1 MALSD
6 EPAAGGPEEE
16 AEEETLV
23 FRAALEAFGESAE
36 TRALLG
42 RLREVHGGGVAREV
56 ALERF
61 RVIMD
66 KYQEQPHLL
75 DPHLEWMM
83 NLLLDIVQDQT
94 SPASLV
100 HLAFKFLY
108 IITKVRGYKT
118 FLSLFP
124 HEVADVEPVL
134 DLVTDQNPKDHETWE
149 TRYMLL
155 LWLSVTCLIPFDFSR
170 LDGNLLT
177 QPGQTRMSIM
187 DRILQIAESYLIVS
201 DKARDA
207 AAVLMSRFITRP
219 DVKRSKM
226 AEFLDWSLCNLASS
240 SFQTLQGVITMDG
253 MLQALAQIFKH
264 GKREDCLPYAATV
277 LRCLDD
283 CKLPES
289 NQTLLRKLGVKLVQ
303 RLGLTF
309 LKPRVA
315 AWRYQRGCRS
325 LAANLQL
332 LAQGQSEQKPLIPT
346 EDADEDDDVPE
357 GVESVIEQLLVG
369 LKDKDT
375 VVRWSAAKG
384 IGRMAGRLPKALAD
398 DVVGSVLDC
407 FSFQETDKAWHGGC
421 LALAE
426 LGRRGLL
433 LPSRLVDVVAVIL
446 KALTYDEKRG
456 SCSVGTNVRDAACY
470 VCWAFARAYEPQE
483 LKPFVT
489 AISSALVIAAVFD
502 RDINCRRAASAAFQE
517 NVGRQ
522 GTFPHGI
529 DILTTA
535 DYFAVGNRTNC
546 FLVISVYIAG
556 FPEYTQ
562 PMIDHLVTMKINHWD
577 GVIRELAVKALHNLT
592 QRAPEYSATQ
602 VFPRLLSMTL
612 SPDLHTRHGSIL
624 ACAEVAYAL
633 YKLAAQENR
642 PVTDHLDEQAV
653 QGLKQI
659 HQQLYDRQ
667 LYRGLGG
674 ELMRQAVCVL
684 IEKLSLSKMPFQG
697 DTIIDGWQWLI
708 NDTLGCLH
716 LISSHSRQQIKDAAV
731 SALAALCSEYYMK
744 EPGEADPAIQEK
756 LITQYLAELRS
767 PEEMTRCGFSSA
779 LGALPGFLL
788 KGRLQQVLAGLR
800 AVTHT
805 SPEDVNF
812 PESRRDGLKAIARI
826 CQTVGVKPGA
836 PVEAV
841 CRENVS
847 QIYSALLGCM
857 NDYTTDS
864 RGDVGGWVR
873 KAAMT
878 GLMDVTLLLAR
889 SQPELIEA
897 HICERIMCCV
907 AQQASEKIDR
917 FRAHAISVFLTL
929 LHFDSP
935 PIPHVPHRGELEK
948 LFPRSDVASVNWNA
962 PSQAFSRITQLLGL
976 PTYRYPVLLGLVV
989 SLGGLTESTVR
1000 HSTQSLFEY
1009 MRGVQSD
1016 PQALGSF
1023 SRTLLQIFE
1032 DNLLNDRVSLPL
1044 LKTLDHVLTH
1054 GCFDIFTTEE
1064 DHPFAVK
1071 LLALC
1076 KKEIKNSKDVQKLLS
1091 AIPVFCEMVQFPG
1104 NVRRSALLQ
1113 LCLLLCHRFPLIRKS
1128 TASQVYETL
1137 LTYSDVVGADVLDEV
1152 VTVLSDTAW
1161 DAELA
1166 VVREQRNRL
1175 CDLLGVPRPQLVPQ
1189 VMPLTPAEASPGAR
1203 TSPLPGGDVLFLRE
1217 AGVESLARWCLQL
1230 LKGSAG
1236 PWRLAPADSFSSLH
1250 LPSNDLGWMPLPSL
1264 EHRCASYKI
1273 MYQEV
1278 PAFCL

>member
-6 EPAAGGPEEE
+6 QPAAGGPEEE

-42 RLREVHGGGVAREV
+42 RLWEVHGGGVAREV

-309 LKPRVA
+309 LKPKVA

-325 LAANLQL
+325 LATNLQL
-332 LAQGQSEQKPLIPT
+332 LAEGQSEQKPLIPT

-502 RDINCRRAASAAFQE
+502 RDVNCRRAASAAFQE

-708 NDTLGCLH
+708 NDTLRCLH

-731 SALAALCSEYYMK
+731 SALATLCSEYYMK

-767 PEEMTRCGFSSA
+767 PEEMTRCGFSLA

-826 CQTVGVKPGA
+826 CQTVGVKAGA
-836 PVEAV
+836 PDEAV
-841 CRENVS
+841 CSENVS

-857 NDYTTDS
+857 NDYTRDS

-878 GLMDVTLLLAR
+878 GLMDLTLLLAR

-976 PTYRYPVLLGLVV
+976 PTYRYPVLLGLIV

-1009 MRGVQSD
+1009 MKGVQRD

-1023 SRTLLQIFE
+1023 SGTLLQIWE

-1091 AIPVFCEMVQFPG
+1091 AILVFCGMVQFPG

-1113 LCLLLCHRFPLIRKS
+1113 LCLLLCHRFPLIRKT

-1137 LTYSDVVGADVLDEV
+1137 LTYSEVVGADVLDEV

-1189 VMPLTPAEASPGAR
+1189 VTLSPTQHEAPV
-1203 TSPLPGGDVLFLRE
+1203 LP
-1217 AGVESLARWCLQL
+1217 
-1230 LKGSAG
+1230 
-1236 PWRLAPADSFSSLH
+1236 
-1250 LPSNDLGWMPLPSL
+1250 
-1264 EHRCASYKI
+1264 
-1273 MYQEV
+1273 
-1278 PAFCL
+1278 

>member
-836 PVEAV
+836 PDEAV

-889 SQPELIEA
+889 SQPELIKA

-1189 VMPLTPAEASPGAR
+1189 PHA
-1203 TSPLPGGDVLFLRE
+1203 
-1217 AGVESLARWCLQL
+1217 C
-1230 LKGSAG
+1230 
-1236 PWRLAPADSFSSLH
+1236 
-1250 LPSNDLGWMPLPSL
+1250 
-1264 EHRCASYKI
+1264 
-1273 MYQEV
+1273 
-1278 PAFCL
+1278 

>member
-502 RDINCRRAASAAFQE
+502 RDINCRRAASVSFLILIFPFMK
-517 NVGRQ
+517 

-1189 VMPLTPAEASPGAR
+1189 PHA
-1203 TSPLPGGDVLFLRE
+1203 
-1217 AGVESLARWCLQL
+1217 C
-1230 LKGSAG
+1230 
-1236 PWRLAPADSFSSLH
+1236 
-1250 LPSNDLGWMPLPSL
+1250 
-1264 EHRCASYKI
+1264 
-1273 MYQEV
+1273 
-1278 PAFCL
+1278 